1 MVHTFLTKSISL
13 RKKIIKYYNLN
24 FWPIRGTD
32 MTMTSNM
39 MKVLHIPLLRPTC
52 TLSSTAGNNICTNS
66 RAGVYVNNN
75 GEDIIGIQS
84 RVYRPD
90 MRKLVANHGSPKF
103 TINTYRG
110 GGKKEHFGS
119 ISDMIVIEG
128 GRRRKRLR
136 MSIRELSGRFEW
148 RESIWREG

>member
-1 MVHTFLTKSISL
+1 MRKAKLVIHSYFVHTFLTKSISL

-24 FWPIRGTD
+24 FWPIRCTD

-66 RAGVYVNNN
+66 GAGVYVNNN

-103 TINTYRG
+103 TINIDKTPTVVGARSNIMG
-110 GGKKEHFGS
+110 AL
-119 ISDMIVIEG
+119 VT
-128 GRRRKRLR
+128 
-136 MSIRELSGRFEW
+136 
-148 RESIWREG
+148 

>member
-1 MVHTFLTKSISL
+1 
-13 RKKIIKYYNLN
+13 
-24 FWPIRGTD
+24 

-39 MKVLHIPLLRPTC
+39 MKVLHTPLLRPTC
-52 TLSSTAGNNICTNS
+52 TPSSTAGNNICTNS
-66 RAGVYVNNN
+66 GAGVYINNNN
-75 GEDIIGIQS
+75 GEDIIGIES

-103 TINTYRG
+103 TINIDKTPTVV

-128 GRRRKRLR
+128 GRRRKRLSK
-136 MSIRELSGRFEW
+136 SIRELSGRFEK
-148 RESIWREG
+148 RGDGHDSQLGV